1 MSEDIEQVAEV
12 KAEPVK
18 EQEAEVTPA
27 KPVKLAEPSK
37 YATPVAVTLEDIAAT
52 APEPAGPAVVGLG
65 TVDNVSLSSIIF
77 KNMHARKSLSVH
89 HMQRRLSELGYI
101 EAARD
106 KDGYYGDS
114 TKEAI
119 ARFQGDNNML
129 GAGLA
134 DLQTLELLFT
144 NDPNVTLIP

>member
-1 MSEDIEQVAEV
+1 MSEDIEQVVEV
-12 KAEPVK
+12 A
-18 EQEAEVTPA
+18 PA
-27 KPVKLAEPSK
+27 KPVKPAEHIK
-37 YATPVAVTLEDIAAT
+37 YATPVAVTLEDIAAA

-77 KNMHARKSLSVH
+77 KNIYARKSLSVH

-114 TKEAI
+114 TKEAL

-129 GAGLA
+129 GAGVV
-134 DLQTLELLFT
+134 DMETLELLFT